1 MTKIIILLN
10 CILLFLSCA
19 SPCYKENNV
28 LKAKNQYEHYLSEYY
43 MNGDVS
49 NIDSALKYNAEI
61 LNTDS
66 ASIVH
71 YLNQI
76 QLHYLCRQYDSIL
89 SFVDQIPQ
97 EMVSWIPEYKMYLRF
112 KCKAIMARESGDT
125 VSYRN
130 NLDSIVVF
138 WEPVILDSIERSDL
152 LLSRSIDSLP
162 SHLCFLYESYYSV
175 VSHLHGKDSVDR
187 ILSYKK
193 TKFNWS
199 RDTYTIIKY
208 NTNGG
213 SELSLP

>member
-1 MTKIIILLN
+1 MTKIIIFLN

-28 LKAKNQYEHYLSEYY
+28 LNAKNQYEHYLSEYY

-89 SFVDQIPQ
+89 SFVDRIPQ
-97 EMVSWIPEYKMYLRF
+97 GLNAKRLWQE
-112 KCKAIMARESGDT
+112 
-125 VSYRN
+125 N
-130 NLDSIVVF
+130 
-138 WEPVILDSIERSDL
+138 PVIRFPTVIIWIAL
-152 LLSRSIDSLP
+152 LYFGNL
-162 SHLCFLYESYYSV
+162 
-175 VSHLHGKDSVDR
+175 
-187 ILSYKK
+187 
-193 TKFNWS
+193 
-199 RDTYTIIKY
+199 
-208 NTNGG
+208 
-213 SELSLP
+213 